1 MVTCRTPIVVL
12 RTESAI
18 LEPNA
23 IVEEGQLASVV
34 GIWTIKIT
42 KHFTEKFHH

>member
-1 MVTCRTPIVVL
+1 MATCRTPIVVL

-34 GIWTIKIT
+34 GIWTKRIT
-42 KHFTEKFHH
+42 KHFTEDFHH